1 MKKGYLGCE
10 HSSQTYLQVARE
22 MKEER
27 ARLVRRLTG
36 TQNLQDV
43 IRTKRGK
50 RK

>member
-10 HSSQTYLQVARE
+10 HSSETYLQVAKE
-22 MKEER
+22 MREER

-43 IRTKRGK
+43 IRIKRGK

>member
-10 HSSQTYLQVARE
+10 HSSQTYLQVAKE
-22 MKEER
+22 MREER

>member
-1 MKKGYLGCE
+1 MKKGYIGCE
-10 HSSQTYLQVARE
+10 HRSETYLQVARE

-27 ARLVRRLTG
+27 ARLARRLTG

-43 IRTKRGK
+43 IGTKRGK

>member
-1 MKKGYLGCE
+1 MKKSYIGCE
-10 HSSQTYLQVARE
+10 HSSETYLQVARE

-43 IRTKRGK
+43 IRTKKGK

>member
-1 MKKGYLGCE
+1 MKKGYVGCE
-10 HSSQTYLQVARE
+10 HTSETYLQVARE

-27 ARLVRRLTG
+27 ARLARRLTG